1 MTGNG
6 FWLFIDV
13 AAVAFLAMMTG
24 AVALVP
30 YRREPAARS
39 LIGYL
44 LLVAWLLAMS
54 VLELLAPPGPETVFY
69 AKLEYISY
77 IYIPLAWLSFCFRF
91 TGWFGWT
98 NKTLWKIS
106 FFAVLPLF
114 ALVMTNEWHGL
125 LWREISFVE
134 AGGLSVLRPTHGPF
148 FWCLVAFNWVYIA
161 GGTLVV
167 FRSFFFGQRLY
178 YRQSLWILVGV
189 LFPGILNVI
198 NLANLFPSLSKDFT
212 PIGHALSGIFFLT
225 GMYIHKLFW
234 IMPVARSV
242 ILQDLDIGILVLD
255 RKGFITDHNHA
266 IDKLL
271 GLPTVSVGK
280 QALAFPELQRFFS
293 LSGLEPA
300 NADEGPD
307 GGIIAWDDR
316 YISWS
321 RQATHDPMHGT
332 IITAKDVSDQ
342 VSLQNEMSM
351 MKNEFIKREK
361 LATIGRLTAGL
372 AHEINNPLA
381 YTVANVRSLRRIA
394 ERSGESCRA
403 PDTGEILEITKDV
416 EAGLDRIGKV
426 ASTLLSFSRQGTVG
440 VEFSEYD
447 LQAGID
453 STLEFI
459 RYELR
464 GAIDVVRDYAEI
476 PLINASK
483 NEINQVLFNILANA
497 VHAIRGLDG
506 RGGYALGDDIL
517 EIPEESDDK
526 PDKPRTGGKVTVRTG
541 VEGEHVW
548 CEIENDG
555 PPILEEYKERVF
567 DLFFTTKAEK
577 WGTGLGLNLCR
588 DIVEHHHHGRL
599 LLASANPVVF
609 RMELPIAQR
618 PPVGNSPVSKP
629 PVSKPPA
636 GA

>member
-1 MTGNG
+1 MPGLPGNG
-6 FWLFIDV
+6 FWLFID
-13 AAVAFLAMMTG
+13 AASVAFLAILTG

-44 LLVAWLLAMS
+44 LLVAWLLATS
-54 VLELLAPPGPETVFY
+54 VLELVAPTGPETVFF

-98 NKTLWKIS
+98 NKHLWKIS

-114 ALVMTNEWHGL
+114 AIVMTNEWHGL
-125 LWREISFVE
+125 LWREIAFVE
-134 AGGLSVLRPTHGPF
+134 ADGLSVLRPVHGPF

-178 YRQSLWILVGV
+178 FRQSLWILAGV
-189 LFPGILNVI
+189 LFPGILNVM
-198 NLANLFPSLSKDFT
+198 NLADLFPSLEKDFT

-225 GMYIHKLFW
+225 GMYIHRLFW

-242 ILQDLDIGILVLD
+242 ILQDLEIGILVLD
-255 RKGFITDHNHA
+255 RKGFITDHNRSV
-266 IDKLL
+266 DVLL
-271 GLPTVSVGK
+271 GLPTVAVGK
-280 QALAFPELQRFFS
+280 QALAFPELQRFLS
-293 LSGLEPA
+293 LCGLEPA
-300 NADEGPD
+300 RADEGPE
-307 GGIIAWDDR
+307 GGIIAWDER
-316 YISWS
+316 YISWN

-332 IITAKDVSDQ
+332 IIAAKDVSDQ
-342 VSLQNEMSM
+342 VALQNEMSM

-394 ERSGESCRA
+394 ERSAESGKA
-403 PDTGEILEITKDV
+403 PDGADVLEIAKDV
-416 EAGLDRIGKV
+416 EAGLDRIGNV
-426 ASTLLSFSRQGTVG
+426 VSTLLSFSRQGTLDI
-440 VEFSEYD
+440 EFSEYD

-464 GAIDVVRDYAEI
+464 GAIDVSRDYSEI
-476 PLINASK
+476 PLISACK

-506 RGGYALGDDIL
+506 RGGFALGDDVL
-517 EIPEESDDK
+517 GIPDGPGGERDA
-526 PDKPRTGGKVTVRTG
+526 PRQGGKITVRTG
-541 VEGEHVW
+541 MEGERVW
-548 CEIENDG
+548 CEIGNDG
-555 PPILEEYKERVF
+555 PPIPEEHRDRVF
-567 DLFFTTKAEK
+567 ELFFTTKTEK

-599 LLASANPVVF
+599 ILASANPVVF

-618 PPVGNSPVSKP
+618 H
-629 PVSKPPA
+629 PA
-636 GA
+636 GPIPARQ